1 MQLPGGVT
9 NHLGASVDVS
19 AVVLV
24 GPGAVTDTSDKFPVG
39 LNVLSG
45 SSVLD
50 WPGGPGLL
58 GLAGNFN
65 GATLQLAYSPDG
77 GTTYINTDGASFTQA
92 GSVLVTFPACKVKLT
107 ATGTPTSVNA
117 WLQSTR

>member
-1 MQLPGGVT
+1 MQLASGIT
-9 NHLGASVDVS
+9 DHLGQSADVS
-19 AVVLV
+19 AVQIVSA
-24 GPGAVTDTSDKFPVG
+24 PAVSDLSDKFPVG
-39 LNVLSG
+39 LNVVSG
-45 SSVLD
+45 SSIVD
-50 WPGGPGLL
+50 WPGGPALL
-58 GLAGNFN
+58 GLSGNFN
-65 GATLQLAYSPDG
+65 GATLQLSYSPDG